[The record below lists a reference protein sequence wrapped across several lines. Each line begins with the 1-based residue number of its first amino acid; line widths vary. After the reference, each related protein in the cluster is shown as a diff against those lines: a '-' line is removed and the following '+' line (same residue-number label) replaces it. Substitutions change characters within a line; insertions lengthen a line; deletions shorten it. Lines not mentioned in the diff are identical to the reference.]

1 MNDDQ
6 LGGIA
11 LIAGAVAGFVTMSL
25 HPTGHDLTA
34 PGQFAP
40 AAFRNAAVHAL
51 AIASLPVSFLGAL
64 ALTRRL
70 ESPARLATAALVTY
84 GFALAAVMSAA
95 VVSGFVAPRL
105 VRGMIDAA
113 APAREGWET
122 LLDYNY
128 FLNQAF
134 ARVYVVASFA
144 AIFLWSLAI
153 VRTRALPAGVG
164 VYGLVMAP
172 VAILAVVS
180 GHVRLGVHGFGLI
193 MLVQGLWLVAAGV
206 RLLRFTAR

>member
-1 MNDDQ
+1 MNDDR
-6 LGGIA
+6 LGGLA
-11 LIAGAVAGFVTMSL
+11 LIAGAVAGLVTMSL
-25 HPTGHDLTA
+25 HPTGHDLAA
-34 PGQFAP
+34 PGQFAV
-40 AAFRNAAVHAL
+40 AAFRNAAVHGL

-64 ALTRRL
+64 ALSRRL
-70 ESPARLATAALVTY
+70 ESPARLATAALVVY
-84 GFALAAVMSAA
+84 GFALAAVMNAA
-95 VVSGFVAPRL
+95 VVAGFVAPRL
-105 VRGMIDAA
+105 VKGMIDAA
-113 APAREGWET
+113 GPARDGWET

-153 VRTRALPAGVG
+153 VRGRVLAAAVG

-172 VAILAVVS
+172 VAVLAVAS

-193 MLVQGLWLVAAGV
+193 MLVQALWLAAAGV
-206 RLLRFTAR
+206 LLLRFRAP

>member
-1 MNDDQ
+1 MNDDR

-11 LIAGAVAGFVTMSL
+11 LIAGAVAGLVTMSL
-25 HPTGHDLTA
+25 HPTGHDLAA
-34 PGQFAP
+34 PGQFA
-40 AAFRNAAVHAL
+40 ASAFRNAAAHGL
-51 AIASLPVSFLGAL
+51 AIAGMPVSFLGAL
-64 ALTRRL
+64 ALSRRL
-70 ESPARLATAALVTY
+70 ASPARLATAALVIY
-84 GFALAAVMSAA
+84 GFSLAAVMSAA

-105 VRGMIDAA
+105 VRRMIDAA
-113 APAREGWET
+113 GPARDGWEM

-153 VRTRALPAGVG
+153 VRTRALAPGVG
-164 VYGLVMAP
+164 VYGLVLAP
-172 VAILAVVS
+172 VAILAVAS

-193 MLVQGLWLVAAGV
+193 VLAQSLWLIVAGA
-206 RLLRFTAR
+206 RLMRFTAP

>member
-1 MNDDQ
+1 MNDDR
-6 LGGIA
+6 LGGLA
-11 LIAGAVAGFVTMSL
+11 LIAGAVAGLVTMSL
-25 HPTGHDLTA
+25 HPTGHDLAA
-34 PGQFAP
+34 PGPFAS
-40 AAFRNAAVHAL
+40 AAFRNAAVHGL

-64 ALTRRL
+64 ALSRRL
-70 ESPARLATAALVTY
+70 ESPARLASAALVIY

-113 APAREGWET
+113 GPARDGWEM

-153 VRTRALPAGVG
+153 VRGRVLAAAVG

-172 VAILAVVS
+172 VAVLAVAS

-193 MLVQGLWLVAAGV
+193 MLVQALWLAAAGV
-206 RLLRFTAR
+206 LLLRFRAP

>member
-1 MNDDQ
+1 MNDDR

-11 LIAGAVAGFVTMSL
+11 LIAGAVAGLVTMSL
-25 HPTGHDLTA
+25 HPTGHDLAA
-34 PGQFAP
+34 PGQFAA
-40 AAFRNAAVHAL
+40 AAFRNAAAHAL

-64 ALTRRL
+64 ALSRRL
-70 ESPARLATAALVTY
+70 ESPARLATAALVVY

-95 VVSGFVAPRL
+95 VVSGF
-105 VRGMIDAA
+105 A
-113 APAREGWET
+113 APHLVKGMTDAVGPARDGWEM

-153 VRTRALPAGVG
+153 VRSRALAAGVG
-164 VYGLVMAP
+164 VYGLAISP

-180 GHVRLGVHGFGLI
+180 GHVRLGVHGFGVI
-193 MLVQGLWLVAAGV
+193 MLVQALWLIAAGV
-206 RLLRFTAR
+206 GLLRFRAP

>member
-1 MNDDQ
+1 MNDDR
-6 LGGIA
+6 LGGLA
-11 LIAGAVAGFVTMSL
+11 LIAGAVAGLVTMSL
-25 HPTGHDLTA
+25 HPTGHDLAA
-34 PGQFAP
+34 PGQFAS
-40 AAFRNAAVHAL
+40 AALRNAAVHGL

-64 ALTRRL
+64 ALSRRL
-70 ESPARLATAALVTY
+70 ESPARLATAALVIY
-84 GFALAAVMSAA
+84 GFALAAVMNAA

-113 APAREGWET
+113 GPARDGWQM

-153 VRTRALPAGVG
+153 VRGRVLAAAVG

-172 VAILAVVS
+172 VAILAVAA

-193 MLVQGLWLVAAGV
+193 MLVQALWLAAAGV
-206 RLLRFTAR
+206 LLLRFRAP